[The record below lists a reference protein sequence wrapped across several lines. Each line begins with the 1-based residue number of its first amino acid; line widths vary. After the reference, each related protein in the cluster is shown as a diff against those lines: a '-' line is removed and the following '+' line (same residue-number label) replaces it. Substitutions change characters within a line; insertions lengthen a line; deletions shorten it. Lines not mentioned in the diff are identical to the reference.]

1 MGDSGGGEGG
11 HAALLRLYCRVCGR
25 RNVKAPTPHIQ
36 TNNGIHF
43 DRDADYKNFLSRL
56 HEVDVSGENGE
67 IFPKR
72 ICQCCVDLF
81 RYGIAVQVKDAEGKT
96 INKMTLF
103 NLVKSLFI
111 SMRTSDLIDI
121 QRKFPLADFWA
132 CSSSSFQGCAVCHD
146 GGSGVDGVVSASYT
160 ELTTRPNLNP
170 NQKVKTLITVRK
182 MTKDEMGGDYFPDD
196 EGESYKILEI
206 KTGIVT
212 EVPRAALTPQP
223 AKKDNDV
230 QAVAEVKGPGGGPA
244 KRPVGA
250 APAGSPAVKK
260 SKVDGATGVDPWPT
274 FNEMLGQNKKYRADK
289 LGEILNLYTTET
301 PKVIS
306 DLKGAGI
313 AYTPVGGKTHFVKNN
328 EFKKSLN
335 KCLALLGKINTP
347 NKSRLM
353 FKGINE
359 TAADGQLSI
368 LKLVGINID
377 LTNPKLS
384 MLKIRIRNAQAE
396 ANKKTTVVDISSKA
410 GMKPGISRGKNGS
423 AGKEDVPA
431 LPRGI
436 TISKVGSPSKSQE
449 PDGMKMSAGARKTQ
463 RQRFNLNHHYSE
475 NDRPEV
481 SSFSGNAPLPVK
493 LRIGGKPKIVALKKK
508 LDELWPANRQ
518 MRADILRDFILGKA
532 GCKQLLF
539 ARGVVF
545 EFDQARGDYHLPEHK
560 AQRVK
565 HKKQGDKLTEKLSD
579 EEWADFTCEIVFDL
593 LHPED
598 TLTLRIVGLF
608 VDPLSVNAPLHF
620 RLLFA
625 LKKALKIDE
634 NKALSK
640 QIMAS
645 AATFCEDKG
654 KRPGDGDM
662 VNALI
667 TLLYC
672 EEFEA
677 MEIWKNAG
685 GKAVAPSP
693 SQAAAPSSAKP
704 KAGPKS
710 KTQQP
715 SAAAAAAAEA
725 ESTPSGPRS
734 AKRNSS
740 YMVDSDSD
748 ADDDPLT
755 GGGSAKK
762 KDKKANDSADDDYQ
776 PDDDPDGGDYEVEV
790 LPKSRTRNVRAP
802 KKYGDEYASETP
814 PPPKTPT
821 SAAGATSL
829 GRRGSGSLGGQAP
842 PSSLTVTPTGRG
854 RGRPPGGGGK
864 AAAAAATSNPIVLG
878 IKRKP
883 GDVSVSLERID
894 DPLAAP
900 SAGSASATATDS
912 PAKTGPGARGPRGP
926 YMTAR
931 KKAEMSASAK
941 KSPAILAKNKKPHA
955 NTGKQGTF
963 HGNQFYDKFGDP
975 KVPGLAPRKMPAG
988 TGAPALTSAKLQP
1001 VAYENAEADDPLSGG
1016 GGGGDPLSGGG
1027 DPLTGSQ
1034 GLTITQVQSQNPAL
1048 EGGSSDIGRGRSSR
1062 RSTTRG
1068 VRIEDDHAADNSV
1081 GVEENPIDD
1090 QGVSPPAS
1098 PPAMSGGDD
1107 DDFQLPFST
1116 GGGKKS
1122 ASATKKAPAP
1132 AAKKAGPKSKR
1143 KASTALEAEDDLNND
1158 SSSRSQS
1165 PVVRN
1170 GGNDSEPDTATPV
1183 KSKDPF
1189 QIANDE
1195 MYSDEEAEDDDDM
1208 ALTSIISSGPGGRS
1222 AGPSSQKK
1230 SKPPPKPEP
1239 VKQQPSKKA
1248 NSNGFGGGSISD
1260 PFAVF
1265 DEPEENGYGDD
1276 NEQTED
1282 DFLADL
1288 LGVS

>member
-103 NLVKSLFI
+103 KLVKSLFI

-640 QIMAS
+640 QIMSS

-715 SAAAAAAAEA
+715 SAAAAAAEA

-748 ADDDPLT
+748 ADDDPLA

-776 PDDDPDGGDYEVEV
+776 PDDDPDGDDYEVEV

-821 SAAGATSL
+821 SA
-829 GRRGSGSLGGQAP
+829 
-842 PSSLTVTPTGRG
+842 
-854 RGRPPGGGGK
+854 
-864 AAAAAATSNPIVLG
+864 
-878 IKRKP
+878 
-883 GDVSVSLERID
+883 
-894 DPLAAP
+894 
-900 SAGSASATATDS
+900 DS

-1143 KASTALEAEDDLNND
+1143 KAGAALEAEDDLNND

>member
-1 MGDSGGGEGG
+1 M
-11 HAALLRLYCRVCGR
+11 
-25 RNVKAPTPHIQ
+25 I
-36 TNNGIHF
+36 
-43 DRDADYKNFLSRL
+43 
-56 HEVDVSGENGE
+56 
-67 IFPKR
+67 
-72 ICQCCVDLF
+72 
-81 RYGIAVQVKDAEGKT
+81 
-96 INKMTLF
+96 
-103 NLVKSLFI
+103 
-111 SMRTSDLIDI
+111 
-121 QRKFPLADFWA
+121 
-132 CSSSSFQGCAVCHD
+132 
-146 GGSGVDGVVSASYT
+146 
-160 ELTTRPNLNP
+160 
-170 NQKVKTLITVRK
+170 
-182 MTKDEMGGDYFPDD
+182 
-196 EGESYKILEI
+196 
-206 KTGIVT
+206 
-212 EVPRAALTPQP
+212 
-223 AKKDNDV
+223 
-230 QAVAEVKGPGGGPA
+230 
-244 KRPVGA
+244 
-250 APAGSPAVKK
+250 
-260 SKVDGATGVDPWPT
+260 
-274 FNEMLGQNKKYRADK
+274 
-289 LGEILNLYTTET
+289 
-301 PKVIS
+301 
-306 DLKGAGI
+306 
-313 AYTPVGGKTHFVKNN
+313 
-328 EFKKSLN
+328 
-335 KCLALLGKINTP
+335 
-347 NKSRLM
+347 
-353 FKGINE
+353 
-359 TAADGQLSI
+359 
-368 LKLVGINID
+368 
-377 LTNPKLS
+377 
-384 MLKIRIRNAQAE
+384 
-396 ANKKTTVVDISSKA
+396 
-410 GMKPGISRGKNGS
+410 
-423 AGKEDVPA
+423 
-431 LPRGI
+431 
-436 TISKVGSPSKSQE
+436 
-449 PDGMKMSAGARKTQ
+449 
-463 RQRFNLNHHYSE
+463 HHYSE
-475 NDRPEV
+475 EDRPEIT
-481 SSFSGNAPLPVK
+481 SFPQNAPLPVK

-598 TLTLRIVGLF
+598 TPTLRIVGLF

-715 SAAAAAAAEA
+715 SAAAAVAA

-776 PDDDPDGGDYEVEV
+776 PDDDPDGDDYEVEV

-821 SAAGATSL
+821 SA
-829 GRRGSGSLGGQAP
+829 
-842 PSSLTVTPTGRG
+842 
-854 RGRPPGGGGK
+854 
-864 AAAAAATSNPIVLG
+864 
-878 IKRKP
+878 
-883 GDVSVSLERID
+883 
-894 DPLAAP
+894 
-900 SAGSASATATDS
+900 DS

-1048 EGGSSDIGRGRSSR
+1048 EGGSSDISRGRSSR

-1068 VRIEDDHAADNSV
+1068 VRIEDDHAADNSIDI
-1081 GVEENPIDD
+1081 EENPIDD
-1090 QGVSPPAS
+1090 RGVSPPAS

-1195 MYSDEEAEDDDDM
+1195 MYSDEEAEDDDEM
-1208 ALTSIISSGPGGRS
+1208 Y
-1222 AGPSSQKK
+1222 
-1230 SKPPPKPEP
+1230 
-1239 VKQQPSKKA
+1239 
-1248 NSNGFGGGSISD
+1248 SD
-1260 PFAVF
+1260 
-1265 DEPEENGYGDD
+1265 EEA
-1276 NEQTED
+1276 E
-1282 DFLADL
+1282 
-1288 LGVS
+1288 